1 MNYVTLVNKE
11 NLIKDKYLK
20 NLKLVNYNTDSG
32 ALIQLEEKVLDKYLK
47 LKQFLKKKGIYV
59 EIIKAYKNFEKQ
71 QNKSDEYHTG
81 LAIDLGI
88 KKDGR
93 LIIENDELLANNH
106 IFLEIHK
113 YLHKFGF
120 ILRYPKDKKKVT
132 GYDYEPGHIRY
143 VGNVPAKIIYEQ
155 NISLEEYL
163 ANFSGVLLVNK
174 EKGMTSRD
182 VVNEVSRILGI
193 KKIGHTGTLDPIAE
207 GVLVLTIG
215 KATKLGELLTAYEKE
230 YVAKVKVGIKTDTL
244 DITGNILKREKIDK
258 KIDYE
263 ELLKSFPKKY
273 NQEVPI
279 YSAIKVNGK
288 KLYEYARNNENV
300 DLPKKEVTIKKI
312 ELLGSDKESFKF
324 KCLVSKG
331 TYIRSLIRD
340 LGNKVKI
347 DFTMSS
353 LVRTKQG
360 DFKIKDAYTLNDIN
374 NNNFSILS
382 IEDVLSNYPKIIMDK
397 TLEKKVVNGC
407 RLDNH
412 YNIKDMV
419 LFKNQNNN
427 LVAIYKK
434 EGTYLKIFK
443 MIDNN

>member
-32 ALIQLEEKVLDKYLK
+32 ALIQLEEKVLDKYLE

-88 KKDGR
+88 KKDGK
-93 LIIENDELLANNH
+93 LITENDELLANNH

-193 KKIGHTGTLDPIAE
+193 KKIGHTGTLDPMAE

-215 KATKLGELLTAYEKE
+215 KTTKLGELLTAYEKE

-279 YSAIKVNGK
+279 YSAVKVNGK

-312 ELLGSDKESFKF
+312 ELLGSDKESFEF

-340 LGNKVKI
+340 LGNKVNI

-360 DFKIKDAYTLNDIN
+360 DFKIKDAYTLNDIS

-419 LFKNQNNN
+419 LFKNQENN

>member
-32 ALIQLEEKVLDKYLK
+32 ALIQLEEKVLDKYLE
-47 LKQFLKKKGIYV
+47 LKQFLKKKGISV

-88 KKDGR
+88 KKDGK
-93 LIIENDELLANNH
+93 LITENDELLANNH

-163 ANFSGVLLVNK
+163 AYFSGVLLVNK

-193 KKIGHTGTLDPIAE
+193 KKIGHTGTLDPMAE

-263 ELLKSFPKKY
+263 KLLKSFPKKY

-279 YSAIKVNGK
+279 YSAVKVNGK

-312 ELLGSDKESFKF
+312 ELLGSDKESFEF

-340 LGNKVKI
+340 LGNKVNI

-419 LFKNQNNN
+419 LFKNQENN

-434 EGTYLKIFK
+434 EETYLKIFK
-443 MIDNN
+443 MIDNS

>member
-32 ALIQLEEKVLDKYLK
+32 ALIQLEEKVLDKYLE

-88 KKDGR
+88 KKDGK
-93 LIIENDELLANNH
+93 LITENDELLANNH

-193 KKIGHTGTLDPIAE
+193 KKIGHTGTLDPMAE

-279 YSAIKVNGK
+279 YSAVKVNGK

-312 ELLGSDKESFKF
+312 ELLGSDKESFEF

-427 LVAIYKK
+427 LVAIYRK

-443 MIDNN
+443 MIDNS

>member
-32 ALIQLEEKVLDKYLK
+32 ALIQLEEKVLDKYLE

-88 KKDGR
+88 KKDGK
-93 LIIENDELLANNH
+93 LITENDELLANNH

-312 ELLGSDKESFKF
+312 ELLESDKESFEF

-340 LGNKVKI
+340 LGNKVNI
-347 DFTMSS
+347 DFTMSG

-443 MIDNN
+443 MIDNS

>member
-193 KKIGHTGTLDPIAE
+193 KKIGHTGTLDPMAE

-263 ELLKSFPKKY
+263 KLL
-273 NQEVPI
+273 
-279 YSAIKVNGK
+279 
-288 KLYEYARNNENV
+288 
-300 DLPKKEVTIKKI
+300 
-312 ELLGSDKESFKF
+312 
-324 KCLVSKG
+324 
-331 TYIRSLIRD
+331 
-340 LGNKVKI
+340 
-347 DFTMSS
+347 
-353 LVRTKQG
+353 
-360 DFKIKDAYTLNDIN
+360 
-374 NNNFSILS
+374 
-382 IEDVLSNYPKIIMDK
+382 
-397 TLEKKVVNGC
+397 
-407 RLDNH
+407 
-412 YNIKDMV
+412 
-419 LFKNQNNN
+419 
-427 LVAIYKK
+427 
-434 EGTYLKIFK
+434 
-443 MIDNN
+443 

>member
-32 ALIQLEEKVLDKYLK
+32 ALIQLEEKVLDKYLE

-88 KKDGR
+88 KKDGK
-93 LIIENDELLANNH
+93 LITENDELLANNH

-193 KKIGHTGTLDPIAE
+193 KKIGHTGTLDPMAE

-279 YSAIKVNGK
+279 YSAVKVNGK

-300 DLPKKEVTIKKI
+300 DLPKKEVIIKKI
-312 ELLGSDKESFKF
+312 ELLGSDKESFEF
-324 KCLVSKG
+324 KCLVSKV

-340 LGNKVKI
+340 LGNKVNI

-407 RLDNH
+407 KLDNH

-419 LFKNQNNN
+419 LFKNQENN

>member
-20 NLKLVNYNTDSG
+20 NLKLINYNTDSG
-32 ALIQLEEKVLDKYLK
+32 ALIQLEKKVLDKYLE

-419 LFKNQNNN
+419 LFKNQENN